1 MKTFATCMQCQIDLG
16 RPSFE
21 LFIADYF
28 DDGIALVECS
38 AGHKTALVMQSQK
51 FEMLLD
57 SGAVAFLEGFTLEA
71 CASFSAALERFY
83 EFSLRVASFG
93 FKMRDE
99 VYSAMFLEMARQSER
114 QLGAFMLLHALEF
127 GSADKPKRSITEFRN
142 ATIHKGVIP
151 TVEEAHKF
159 CSEVYETIYT
169 LFGTIRAKYTD
180 FIHSVVREELGKRQA
195 KVPNNMRVSTSAGGN
210 LFCISREPNASSFS
224 DALQSFRKQREM
236 LNAAIPE
243 MMALHRALQ
252 PENGPRPDAVGG
264 DENSKKG
271 DTERGILK
279 VTRHG
284 QAYMLVPSGPAL
296 LRQR

>member
-1 MKTFATCMQCQIDLG
+1 MKTFATCMQCQIELG
-16 RPSFE
+16 QPSFE
-21 LFIADYF
+21 VFIADYF
-28 DDGIALVECS
+28 DDGIVLIECS

-57 SGAVAFLEGFTLEA
+57 SGAMALLEGFTLEA

-93 FKMRDE
+93 FKIRDE
-99 VYSAMFLEMARQSER
+99 VYDAMFSEMARQSER

-127 GSADKPKRSITEFRN
+127 GSAYKPKRSITEFRN

-159 CSEVYETIYT
+159 CSEVYETIYI
-169 LFGTIRAKYTD
+169 LFGMVRVKYTD
-180 FIHSVVREELGKRQA
+180 SIHSVVREELGKRQA

-210 LFCISREPNASSFS
+210 LFCIPREPNPSSFS
-224 DALQSFRKQREM
+224 DALESFRKHREK
-236 LNAAIPE
+236 LKAAIPE
-243 MMALHRALQ
+243 MMALRRALQ
-252 PENGPRPDAVGG
+252 QGNARRPNATGG

-271 DTERGILK
+271 DTEVA
-279 VTRHG
+279 VT
-284 QAYMLVPSGPAL
+284 SK
-296 LRQR
+296 